1 VLLDLAVLFELFD
14 LFVDVFEYKDLDEFN
29 GLLVKLVSDKI
40 SIVLNGDKSA
50 SVRFRLPLIIW
61 EVFKIPLRIELA
73 NDIIENFL
81 TVSG

>member
-14 LFVDVFEYKDLDEFN
+14 LFVDVFEYKDLEEFN

>member
-14 LFVDVFEYKDLDEFN
+14 LFVDLFEYKDRDEFN

-50 SVRFRLPLIIW
+50 SVRFKLPLIIW
-61 EVFKIPLRIELA
+61 EVLKIPLRIELA
-73 NDIIENFL
+73 NDIIENFF